1 MNLDA
6 LKNMD
11 VNDLLEKLKGQSHLL
26 KDKKLLTKVGLSVG
40 SILIFLIIYYGF
52 VNPIVEEQKTKIA
65 EMNENQKNITVFG
78 ENIIKLNQVIKKLQ
92 PEFEKNSKLFHSAE
106 EVEGLYQNI
115 SNFAI
120 SNGLN
125 IINLKVQEKKPVM
138 KKIQQSQD
146 QSQDQSQEQSQEQQN
161 NQQDPNAPQ
170 VEYFQIPVAFEI
182 QGNYLGY
189 LKFRRALSKS
199 NKVINFDSE
208 KITVNDKGGIS
219 SKGTLS
225 IVGLPGQYDK

>member
-6 LKNMD
+6 LKNLD
-11 VNDLLEKLKGQSHLL
+11 VNDLLEKLKNQSHLL
-26 KDKKLLTKVGLSVG
+26 KDKKLLTKVGLG
-40 SILIFLIIYYGF
+40 FGAILIFLVIYYGF
-52 VNPIVEEQKTKIA
+52 VNPIVEEQKIKIA
-65 EMNENQKNITVFG
+65 EMNENQKNISVFS
-78 ENIIKLNQVIKKLQ
+78 ENIIKLNQVIKELQ
-92 PEFEKNSKLFHSAE
+92 PEFEKNSKLFHSAA

-125 IINLKVQEKKPVM
+125 IIELKVQEKKPVM

-146 QSQDQSQEQSQEQQN
+146 QSQDQSQEQQN
-161 NQQDPNAPQ
+161 DQQDTNAQQ
-170 VEYFQIPVAFEI
+170 VEYYKIPVAFEI
-182 QGNYLGY
+182 QGDYLGY

-208 KITVNDKGGIS
+208 KVTVNEKGGIS

-225 IVGLPGQYDK
+225 IVGLPGEYDK

>member
-26 KDKKLLTKVGLSVG
+26 KDKKLLTKIGLGAG

-52 VNPIVEEQKTKIA
+52 VNPLVLEQKIKLA
-65 EMNENQKNITVFG
+65 EMNENKNNITTFG
-78 ENIIKLNQVIKKLQ
+78 ENIIKLNQVIKKIQ

-146 QSQDQSQEQSQEQQN
+146 QSQEQLQEQQN

-170 VEYFQIPVAFEI
+170 VEYFKIPVAFEI

-199 NKVINFDSE
+199 NKVINFDNE

>member
-26 KDKKLLTKVGLSVG
+26 KDKKLLTKVGLGLG

-52 VNPIVEEQKTKIA
+52 VNPLVQEQKIKLA
-65 EMNENQKNITVFG
+65 EMNENKNNITTFG
-78 ENIIKLNQVIKKLQ
+78 ENIIKLNQVIKKIQ

-146 QSQDQSQEQSQEQQN
+146 QSQEQSQEQQN

-170 VEYFQIPVAFEI
+170 VEYFKIPVAFEI

-199 NKVINFDSE
+199 NKVINFDNE

>member
-26 KDKKLLTKVGLSVG
+26 KDKKLLTKVGLGFG
-40 SILIFLIIYYGF
+40 SILIFLVIYYGF
-52 VNPIVEEQKTKIA
+52 VNPKVQEQKIKIA
-65 EMNENQKNITVFG
+65 EMKENQKNITTFG
-78 ENIIKLNQVIKKLQ
+78 ENIIKLNQIIKKLQ
-92 PEFEKNSKLFHSAE
+92 PQFEKNSKLFHSAE

-138 KKIQQSQD
+138 KLLNQYQD
-146 QSQDQSQEQSQEQQN
+146 QSQEQQN

-170 VEYFQIPVAFEI
+170 VEYFKIPVAFEI

-208 KITVNDKGGIS
+208 KVTVNEKGGIS

-225 IVGLPGQYDK
+225 IVGLPGEYDK

>member
-11 VNDLLEKLKGQSHLL
+11 VNDLLEKLKGQSHLI
-26 KDKKLLTKVGLSVG
+26 KDKKLLTKVGLGAG

-52 VNPIVEEQKTKIA
+52 VNPSVQEQKIKLA
-65 EMNENQKNITVFG
+65 EMNENKNNITTFG
-78 ENIIKLNQVIKKLQ
+78 ENIVKLNQVIKKIQ

-146 QSQDQSQEQSQEQQN
+146 QSQEQSQEQQN

-170 VEYFQIPVAFEI
+170 VEYFKIPVAFEI

-199 NKVINFDSE
+199 NKVINFDNE

>member
-26 KDKKLLTKVGLSVG
+26 KDKKLLTKVGLGLG

-52 VNPIVEEQKTKIA
+52 VNPLVQEQNIKLA
-65 EMNENQKNITVFG
+65 EMNENKNNITTFG
-78 ENIIKLNQVIKKLQ
+78 ENIIKLNQVIKKIQ

-138 KKIQQSQD
+138 KKIQ

-199 NKVINFDSE
+199 NKVINFDNE

>member
-1 MNLDA
+1 MNLEA

-26 KDKKLLTKVGLSVG
+26 KDKKLLTKVGLGAG

-52 VNPIVEEQKTKIA
+52 VNPLVLEQKIKLA
-65 EMNENQKNITVFG
+65 EMNENKNNITTFG
-78 ENIIKLNQVIKKLQ
+78 ENIIKLNQVIKKIQ

-125 IINLKVQEKKPVM
+125 IINLKVQEKKTC
-138 KKIQQSQD
+138 
-146 QSQDQSQEQSQEQQN
+146 
-161 NQQDPNAPQ
+161 
-170 VEYFQIPVAFEI
+170 Y
-182 QGNYLGY
+182 
-189 LKFRRALSKS
+189 
-199 NKVINFDSE
+199 E
-208 KITVNDKGGIS
+208 KNSTIS
-219 SKGTLS
+219 RSVTRTAK
-225 IVGLPGQYDK
+225 

>member
-6 LKNMD
+6 LKNLD

-26 KDKKLLTKVGLSVG
+26 KDKKLLTKVGLG
-40 SILIFLIIYYGF
+40 FGAILIFLVIYYGF
-52 VNPIVEEQKTKIA
+52 VNPIVEGQKIKIV
-65 EMNENQKNITVFG
+65 EMNENKKNITLFG
-78 ENIIKLNQVIKKLQ
+78 ENIIKLNQIIKKLQ

-146 QSQDQSQEQSQEQQN
+146 QS
-161 NQQDPNAPQ
+161 
-170 VEYFQIPVAFEI
+170 
-182 QGNYLGY
+182 
-189 LKFRRALSKS
+189 
-199 NKVINFDSE
+199 
-208 KITVNDKGGIS
+208 
-219 SKGTLS
+219 
-225 IVGLPGQYDK
+225 